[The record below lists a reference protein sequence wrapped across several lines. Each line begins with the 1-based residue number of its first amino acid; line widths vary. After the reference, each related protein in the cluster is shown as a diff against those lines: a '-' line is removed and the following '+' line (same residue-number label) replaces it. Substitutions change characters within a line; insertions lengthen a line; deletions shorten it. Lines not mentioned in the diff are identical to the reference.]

1 VRPTERL
8 LVILGVAM
16 MVFGGGGD
24 VRADDH
30 ELVVVSSHWEGI
42 KREFERGFNQTRLSQ
57 GEPPIK
63 FRWLDIGGT
72 SDILRYVRSEYAR
85 SPDSIG
91 VDLFFGGGSDPY
103 VELASAG
110 LLHPC
115 PVPDEV
121 LAGIP
126 ADLRGVSLRDPSG
139 RWFAASLS
147 SFGILINRRVVSVMG
162 LPEPKTWRDV
172 AVPAAR
178 SWVSFAE
185 PRKSGTAHAMVEI
198 ILQAYGWD
206 EGWRILRNIGRNVRS
221 FASASSQIPKEV
233 AVGEAAYGF
242 LLDSYGRD
250 AVKKFGAENV
260 RFVTPTDYVPYS
272 GDAIAIFRGAPHREL
287 AEQFVSFVLS
297 DVGQRL
303 FLAKKG
309 VSGGPATFEL
319 GKLSVRPRLY
329 EILDND
335 AAVGDR
341 PFATTSSFRYDTALA
356 SRRYE
361 VVNDLVGACVID
373 ADLSQR
379 KEGDGVT
386 EQPPIT
392 EQGALDLATNWKDPS
407 VRQRHIA
414 QWRKRCLGS
423 AASERGWLSAFG
435 VLVLLL
441 IGRGGVVRWRRYQP
455 GRSQQGW
462 R

>member
-1 VRPTERL
+1 MDKL
-8 LVILGVAM
+8 LATFGVL
-16 MVFGGGGD
+16 VVVLTGG
-24 VRADDH
+24 RYAHADDH

-42 KREFERGFNQTRLSQ
+42 KREFELGFNKSRQSQ
-57 GEPPIK
+57 GEHPIRI
-63 FRWLDIGGT
+63 RWLDIGGT
-72 SDILRYVRSEYAR
+72 SDILRYVRSEYSR

-147 SFGILINRRVVSVMG
+147 SFGILINQRVVSVMG
-162 LPEPKTWRDV
+162 LPEPRTWRDV
-172 AVPAAR
+172 AVPEAF

-206 EGWRILRNIGRNVRS
+206 EGWRILRRIGRNVRS
-221 FASASSQIPKEV
+221 FSSASSQIPKEV

-250 AVKKFGAENV
+250 AVKNFGSENL

-272 GDAIAIFRGAPHREL
+272 GDAIAVFRGAPHRKL

-297 DVGQRL
+297 DAGQRL

-309 VSGGPATFEL
+309 VPGGPSTFEL
-319 GKLSVRPRLY
+319 GKLSVRPSLY
-329 EILDND
+329 DSLDD
-335 AAVGDR
+335 GAAVGDR
-341 PFATTSSFRYDTALA
+341 PFSATSSFRYDTALA

-361 VVNDLVGACVID
+361 VVNDLVGACVVD
-373 ADLSQR
+373 ADLSHR
-379 KEGDGVT
+379 LEGEYMT
-386 EQPPIT
+386 EQPPIS
-392 EQGALDLATNWKDPS
+392 EQDALDLATNWKDPS

-414 QWRKRCLGS
+414 QWRSRCLGPS
-423 AASERGWLSAFG
+423 ASEKGWLSGLGA
-435 VLVLLL
+435 LVLLV
-441 IGRGGVVRWRRYQP
+441 IG
-455 GRSQQGW
+455 GRSLA
-462 R
+462 RLRRCRKEATH